1 MIMKKS
7 VILSVLLVLGV
18 FPLLFACS
26 SSDDDNSVKNQLVG
40 VWKTTITSSNW
51 KVIQLEAN
59 GKLHFGMKL
68 DEDGVPHYSEL
79 ESSTYHEALW
89 IYSEQDQ
96 IISLYSTDGY
106 YSYTYK
112 VSMSSDGK
120 GWTGTPVSG
129 SGSTKAVTFTRIE
142 KAVQP

>member
-1 MIMKKS
+1 MIMNKS
-7 VILSVLLVLGV
+7 NYLSVLLVLGL
-18 FPLLFACS
+18 FPFLFACS

-40 VWKTTITSSNW
+40 VWRTTMDISNW

-59 GKLHFGMKL
+59 GKIHYGMWQDK
-68 DEDGVPHYSEL
+68 DGVPHYDDL
-79 ESSTYHEALW
+79 EGKPDALW

-96 IISLYSTDGY
+96 IISLYTTNGY
-106 YSYTYK
+106 YSFTYK
-112 VSMSSDGK
+112 VSMSSDGR

-129 SGSTKAVTFTRIE
+129 KNTMAITFTKIN